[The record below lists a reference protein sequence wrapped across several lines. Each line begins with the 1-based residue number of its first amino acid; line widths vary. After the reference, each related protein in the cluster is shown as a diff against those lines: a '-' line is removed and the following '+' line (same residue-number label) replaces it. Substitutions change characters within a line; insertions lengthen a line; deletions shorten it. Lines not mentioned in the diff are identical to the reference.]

1 MTTVPRI
8 LTIQDMSSIGRCSL
22 TVMLPIISALG
33 CQAVP
38 LATAVLSNHLEYPY
52 FEIVDLSDHLT
63 AFMDCWEKNE
73 IDFNASSV
81 DSWPHQSKSIL

>member
-1 MTTVPRI
+1 
-8 LTIQDMSSIGRCSL
+8 MSSIGRVLSNGYA
-22 TVMLPIISALG
+22 TNHQRSMR

-63 AFMDCWEKNE
+63 AFYG
-73 IDFNASSV
+73 
-81 DSWPHQSKSIL
+81 LLG